1 MANDNYSECSR
12 LRRIEKALLARSDEL
27 AAESRKHDAQISDL
41 ENKIKQ
47 YRPKLLDIISDLG
60 ISAHDIIGIA
70 AETIVKRLGGVV
82 TVVYVA
88 MKLRDAR
95 DLQKQIESAEG
106 MIEEIKRWKIDI
118 AYRIKDL
125 HSERESYIKDQ
136 EALGC

>member
-1 MANDNYSECSR
+1 MKNR
-12 LRRIEKALLARSDEL
+12 
-27 AAESRKHDAQISDL
+27 
-41 ENKIKQ
+41 IKQ
-47 YRPKLLDIISDLG
+47 YRAKLPDIISDLG
-60 ISAHDIIGIA
+60 ISANHIIGIA

-125 HSERESYIKDQ
+125 HAERESYIKDQ